1 MSILDC
7 GHEPSEHSNT
17 TTGYGEDLAG
27 RTYCY
32 ACCAERDK
40 KDMIET
46 GRATMYLVHHAGWKI
61 TKLRGITRALHDARL
76 LLAAVARSSITADDL
91 IKASEGAFSGRL
103 SIKVEGDKITIGY
116 CTGQYWCTEYR
127 NAVCAVLASALWT
140 YKRDHCM
147 PEGALVHNQETGE
160 MLRRY
165 DGLRAG
171 DWLRRRFAR
180 EFGRGV
186 ASRWFN

>member
-1 MSILDC
+1 MDEKELILDALEKFARQRP
-7 GHEPSEHSNT
+7 GMDFGN
-17 TTGYGEDLAG
+17 YGDVS
-27 RTYCY
+27 RYR
-32 ACCAERDK
+32 AE
-40 KDMIET
+40 
-46 GRATMYLVHHAGWKI
+46 
-61 TKLRGITRALHDARL
+61 LRGITRALHDARL